1 MAKGKQLIQGRERRE
16 MVDLDGRHL
25 DWSSVFPSLQSV
37 VFIKHTHSLHNSAGV
52 AGEEGDDALESPE
65 QKDVLTSGSASPSST
80 QSLEGAPATTS
91 STMLRDPESHHS
103 TTPTSPQP
111 PPHLIDSHDDV
122 EHNIPATLI
131 QDPSVE
137 RSVKMW
143 SLTELYPFEA
153 HQGDFFPQLALI
165 VLCAATHQPQNFTK
179 QAHLLFTKC
188 HSDATPTPCHTL
200 NTERQHDV
208 LNVWFPE

>member
-1 MAKGKQLIQGRERRE
+1 MKTMLNLAQCWKFFLLLFLGI
-16 MVDLDGRHL
+16 
-25 DWSSVFPSLQSV
+25 PSLLGPIGQ
-37 VFIKHTHSLHNSAGV
+37 FLWMTPA
-52 AGEEGDDALESPE
+52 EEGDDALESPE

-137 RSVKMW
+137 R
-143 SLTELYPFEA
+143 
-153 HQGDFFPQLALI
+153 
-165 VLCAATHQPQNFTK
+165 
-179 QAHLLFTKC
+179 
-188 HSDATPTPCHTL
+188 
-200 NTERQHDV
+200 
-208 LNVWFPE
+208 